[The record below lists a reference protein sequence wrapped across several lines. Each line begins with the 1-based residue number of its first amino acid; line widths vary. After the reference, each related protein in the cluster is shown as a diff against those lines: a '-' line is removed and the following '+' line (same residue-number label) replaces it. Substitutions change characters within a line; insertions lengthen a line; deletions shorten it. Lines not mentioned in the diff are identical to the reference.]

1 MRIVGAHRV
10 RGRVTCVTSKRPQTR
25 GEGLPALL
33 AVALAVVMT
42 WPLVLHL
49 GTETQF
55 VDTWGD
61 PLHFTWQVAW
71 IGHALLHNPLHIL
84 QSNLCFPLKNN
95 LTFSDVLFGYAPAGL
110 FASSGP
116 HAALIV
122 HNLLFIFTYGLAFLG
137 AYLLARELGA
147 GDLGGAAAG
156 AAFAYAPWKLGQ
168 NGHLNLLSSGGIP
181 LALALL
187 LRGYRRGSGRMIL
200 GGWLV
205 AAWQMTL
212 GFNLGL
218 QFAYLLLALGVL
230 AAVHWVIYRMP
241 VPSRAVIRA
250 NAAGIAVFVTVTVLV
265 AVPYVRARQDLPV
278 AKTPAT
284 TVAFYSPPPRA
295 FVTAPSFSY
304 VWGGATA
311 ERRATLRVGATIEQ
325 TLFPGVTVLLLA
337 LLGLAS
343 SAYSFGL
350 RLGLMAGT
358 LVCFALSLGLP
369 SVDLPDRGFTPFRFL
384 YDFAPGWNNV
394 RTPGR
399 INNLTSLGLALLAG
413 AGVALIVR
421 AVRRQF
427 ARKAVAGVAAGA
439 LAGAILVEGFGPIPH
454 PRVPAVPPGEFS
466 ESTPQ
471 LDIPTNDFTD
481 GLYAYWGIGRF
492 PTMADGALSFDPQ
505 VILNV
510 RAAAQAFPDATS
522 VQFLRSIGV
531 RSVILHRDLAF
542 GTPWQDTADRPVTG
556 LRITRRDEGN
566 LVLYE
571 LGR

>member
-1 MRIVGAHRV
+1 M
-10 RGRVTCVTSKRPQTR
+10 TR
-25 GEGLPALL
+25 RKEFPALL

-42 WPLVLHL
+42 WPLVVHL
-49 GTETQF
+49 GSETQF
-55 VDTWGD
+55 VDSWGD
-61 PLHFTWQVAW
+61 PLYLTWQVAW
-71 IGHALLHNPLHIL
+71 IGHALLQSPLHLL
-84 QSNLCFPLKNN
+84 QSNFYFPVKNN
-95 LTFSDVLFGYAPAGL
+95 LALTDVLFGYAPAGL
-110 FASSGP
+110 LASSGP

-122 HNLLFIFTYGLAFLG
+122 HNLLFIFTYALAFLG

-147 GDLGGAAAG
+147 CDWGAAAAG

-168 NGHLNLLSSGGIP
+168 NGHLHVLSSGGIP

-187 LRGYRRGSGRMIL
+187 LRGYRRGSGRLIV

-218 QFAYLLLALGVL
+218 QFAYLLLALALL
-230 AAVHWVIYRMP
+230 AAGHWVMGRTRRP
-241 VPSRAVIRA
+241 GRAVIRA
-250 NAAGIAVFVTVTVLV
+250 SAAGIGIFLAVTVLV
-265 AVPYVRARQDLPV
+265 AAPYLLARQNLPQS
-278 AKTPAT
+278 KTPAT
-284 TVAFYSPPPRA
+284 AVAFYSPPPRG
-295 FVTAPSFSY
+295 FLTAPSSSY

-311 ERRATLRVGATIEQ
+311 DRRATLRVGATIEQ

-350 RLGLMAGT
+350 RLGLVAGT

-369 SVDLPDRGFTPFRFL
+369 SVDQPDRGFTPFRLL

-413 AGVALIVR
+413 AGVALVVR
-421 AVRRQF
+421 GARRQF
-427 ARKAVAGVAAGA
+427 SRKAVAGAAAGA
-439 LAGAILVEGFGPIPH
+439 LVTAVLVEGFGPITH
-454 PRVPAVPPGEFS
+454 PRVPPVPRGELS
-466 ESTPQ
+466 VPAPQ
-471 LDIPTNDFTD
+471 VNLPTNDFTD
-481 GLYAYWGIGRF
+481 GEYAYWGIGRF
-492 PTMADGALSFDPQ
+492 PKMANAASSFDPQ
-505 VILNV
+505 AILDV
-510 RAAAQAFPDATS
+510 RSASQTFPDAGS
-522 VQFLRSIGV
+522 VRFLRGIGV

-542 GTPWQDTADRPVTG
+542 GTDWQFTADRSIAG
-556 LRITRRDEGN
+556 LGITRRDEGD
-566 LVLYE
+566 LVVYD